1 MKVSMGR
8 FGGTAGVRLLFT
20 SILMVAVSLIST
32 GCGKNAAKS
41 EDASVRMI
49 NLAPESGSLSVLL
62 NTESSNWQ
70 SNVGYKESTGFK
82 SIANGSQRVRIS
94 NAGGVI
100 VDTSI
105 GFSGQRKQLL
115 VVYGGQSSVGVSIL
129 QNDIAASSQGNSKLR
144 VVSYAVGL
152 AAFDVYMTTATEDY
166 RTVEPKLRNVTGG
179 VYETPVGTYTIRLT
193 STGTKDL
200 LFEMPARAFEDRKYY
215 NLGLFNEGSGALPNA
230 FFVTQDD
237 DTAPTVLTSTVSRVR
252 AINAQATNATVNVRV
267 GTTLAFTNIPFGGI
281 SSYTRTAAGDG
292 SVAFTDTT
300 AGATLS
306 AFSGTFAGGRDYS
319 VFLAPGLAGGPVTA
333 FRTLD
338 TTFPPSSGKARV
350 RLVNASSAADLA
362 LALSF
367 TPTTPA
373 VATRA
378 ASNYFEVAPGAGT
391 PVTITQGT
399 TATPVLSLTG
409 TDLTAGLTYTFVVS
423 GTPGALILTVRQDN

>member
-1 MKVSMGR
+1 MKVSLGR
-8 FGGTAGVRLLFT
+8 LNGTAGFRLMLS
-20 SILMVAVSLIST
+20 SIVMVAVSLIAT

-70 SNVGYKESTGFK
+70 SNVGYKQSTGFK

-100 VDTSI
+100 VDTSV
-105 GFSGQRKQLL
+105 GFSGQRKQML
-115 VVYGGQSSVGVSIL
+115 VVYGGQSSVGVSVL

-179 VYETPVGTYTIRLT
+179 IYETPVGTYTVRLT

-281 SSYTRTAAGDG
+281 SSYTRTTAGDG

-378 ASNYFEVAPGAGT
+378 ASNYIEVASGAGT